1 MPIQTGLACN
11 LMPNRMNSK
20 TCGTLV
26 YNSSFA
32 PFIFSKALIPEELIR
47 IEGVN
52 RDGYIIFFQVI

>member
-1 MPIQTGLACN
+1 MIKIVN
-11 LMPNRMNSK
+11 LSPGF
-20 TCGTLV
+20 GTLV

-52 RDGYIIFFQVI
+52 RDSYIIFFQVI